1 MAEALSET
9 SWESI
14 LSVSPR
20 RQRRVVVLRRVVFLP
35 VPPHWLHIKTK
46 VNTLNCPPVLGQD

>member
-20 RQRRVVVLRRVVFLP
+20 RQRRVVVLRVFLP
-35 VPPHWLHIKTK
+35 VLPHWLHIKTK
-46 VNTLNCPPVLGQD
+46 VNTLNCPQC